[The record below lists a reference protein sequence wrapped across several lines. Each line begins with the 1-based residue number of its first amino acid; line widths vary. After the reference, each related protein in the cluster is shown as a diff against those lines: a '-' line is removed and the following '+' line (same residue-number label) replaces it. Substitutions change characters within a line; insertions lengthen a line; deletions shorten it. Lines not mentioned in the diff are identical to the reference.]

1 MAARWAVYP
10 PLLLV
15 FGATGMRLLE
25 AMGPRY
31 FAVRDLRV
39 ELARLALLSSLLLL
53 AALLLRA
60 VFQSIEVWGA
70 GEALALDNLRG
81 VALESR
87 WGGRWR
93 WQVAAAMVAMVGAL
107 AAWRLPALGLAIS
120 GAGALGLAATLPM
133 TGHAF
138 GNPLAWTAQSVH
150 VLGAGFWIGTLI
162 VILVLPLMVP
172 GISVAEAASMRRFWL
187 GAFWPLAIVAATLLV
202 LSGVVL
208 AILYLPAWDTLWT
221 EAYGRILLAKVA
233 GSMCVLF
240 LGAVNHL
247 RMNFRPDPHTAP
259 VPLTVVLEVAFA
271 LVVLGATGMLTSTA
285 QPHAH

>member
-1 MAARWAVYP
+1 MAGRWAVYP

-15 FGATGMRLLE
+15 CGVAGMRLLE
-25 AMGPRY
+25 ALGPRDL
-31 FAVRDLRV
+31 AVRDSRA

-70 GEALALDNLRG
+70 GDALLLDNLRA

-93 WQVAAAMVAMVGAL
+93 WQVAAAVVAILGSL
-107 AAWRLPALGLAIS
+107 AAWRLPALGLTIS
-120 GAGALGLAATLPM
+120 GAGVLGLAATLPM

-138 GNPLAWTAQSVH
+138 GIPVAWTAQSIH
-150 VLGAGFWIGTLI
+150 VLGAGFWIGTLT
-162 VILVLPLMVP
+162 VILALPLTVP

-187 GAFWPLAIVAATLLV
+187 SIFWPLAMVAATLLV
-202 LSGVVL
+202 LSGMVL
-208 AILYLPAWDTLWT
+208 AVLYLPAWDTLWT
-221 EAYGRILLAKVA
+221 EPYGRILLAKMA

-271 LVVLGATGMLTSTA
+271 LVVLAATGMLTSTA
-285 QPHAH
+285 QPLAH

>member
-1 MAARWAVYP
+1 MAGRWAVYL

-15 FGATGMRLLE
+15 CGATGMRLLE
-25 AMGPRY
+25 AMGPSDL
-31 FAVRDLRV
+31 AVRDLRI
-39 ELARLALLSSLLLL
+39 ELARLTLLSCLLLL

-70 GEALALDNLRG
+70 GEAFALDNLRA

-87 WGGRWR
+87 WGERWR
-93 WQVAAAMVAMVGAL
+93 WQVVAAAVATLGAL
-107 AAWRLPALGLAIS
+107 AGYRVPALGLTLT

-138 GNPLAWTAQSVH
+138 GNPLAWTAQSIH

-172 GISVAEAASMRRFWL
+172 GTSVAEAASMRRFWL
-187 GAFWPLAIVAATLLV
+187 GAFWPLALVAATLLV
-202 LSGVVL
+202 LSGVGL
-208 AILYLPAWDTLWT
+208 AVLYLPAWDALWT
-221 EAYGRILLAKVA
+221 EPYGRILLAKMA
-233 GSMCVLF
+233 GSVCVLF

-247 RMNFRPDPHTAP
+247 RMNFRPDAHTDP
-259 VPLTVVLEVAFA
+259 VPLTVALEVAFA
-271 LVVLGATGMLTSTA
+271 LVVLAATGMLTSTA
-285 QPHAH
+285 QPHMH